1 MQEPKPDEE
10 SEPIIEEH
18 PLVVHNDDDLPTSIP
33 KIVVEV
39 PDTVR
44 TCGVYMVSMEEIPAA
59 DHIALSTS
67 DSYFV
72 EDKDAFRLHIVRT
85 LMDIV
90 CHEIKRLTPP
100 QQDVIERHYL
110 MEQKVADIERAL
122 HINSQSVI
130 DRRDRALA
138 TLRMR
143 LRNNPFAVELFNQLE
158 DSDDFPLLKK
168 LYKP

>member
-1 MQEPKPDEE
+1 
-10 SEPIIEEH
+10 
-18 PLVVHNDDDLPTSIP
+18 
-33 KIVVEV
+33 
-39 PDTVR
+39 
-44 TCGVYMVSMEEIPAA
+44 
-59 DHIALSTS
+59 
-67 DSYFV
+67 
-72 EDKDAFRLHIVRT
+72 
-85 LMDIV
+85 MDIV